1 MLHDCLARM
10 SACPVSSWLVCTG
23 SLPNLVKE
31 CCFFQLTGNMTQVPG
46 AIHLTEPS
54 GLPDSVKINRKLEI
68 IRKSPM
74 EMLKLF

>member
-1 MLHDCLARM
+1 MSSYIASLMLSHIEIFPYM
-10 SACPVSSWLVCTG
+10 
-23 SLPNLVKE
+23 VKE

-74 EMLKLF
+74 EMLKLFKKKKRER

>member
-1 MLHDCLARM
+1 
-10 SACPVSSWLVCTG
+10 
-23 SLPNLVKE
+23 
-31 CCFFQLTGNMTQVPG
+31 MTQVPG

-74 EMLKLF
+74 EMLKLFKKKKEREMKSSGLISRLEISKEMITDIDDRSIKIT